1 MHHAAGP
8 YKSNILWKFSLQA
21 GLVSPL
27 FFFPFL
33 LLCCLSTFIS
43 VSGFLFSMCRL
54 VRPTI
59 ISACFN
65 PNASTAHFLSCS
77 LLILVIYLSF
87 FSLFVSVLS
96 FHLSLRW
103 VLTASFLFLGRVTSD
118 CKQVC
123 FFTSILFCA
132 TVLFYRLIMEAHHL
146 HFTLFEY

>member
-87 FSLFVSVLS
+87 FSLFCFCALFSSIIALGSYCIFFVSRAGYLRLQASLFFHFYSVL
-96 FHLSLRW
+96 RDC
-103 VLTASFLFLGRVTSD
+103 SFLPADYGGS
-118 CKQVC
+118 
-123 FFTSILFCA
+123 SSP
-132 TVLFYRLIMEAHHL
+132 FYP
-146 HFTLFEY
+146 F